1 MATIEYKDIPGED
14 GFHFYHEAEDRLYQR
29 IVAGIS
35 APSER
40 PGAIVVLAE
49 ESFWRPPFQVHWLA
63 EDEASTLDKLI
74 EAAIELKAD
83 YRITDFYGRTNN
95 EDTRR
100 FLELYNRDQREKRMP
115 TMEILSAPYSD
126 TGDIASHINLLRN
139 ALHPD
144 KKTLHL
150 AKSKILPGA
159 LQEIPIDKLATAT
172 DREYPAVAALGYG
185 AAALIEWEYI
195 SSGKRPTSYTKNSD
209 YDELNYGNR
218 RGTYKTDYNDLDY

>member
-29 IVAGIS
+29 VVAGFA

-40 PGAIVVLAE
+40 PGTIVVLAE
-49 ESFWRPPFQVHWLA
+49 ESFWRPLFQVHCLA
-63 EDEASTLDKLI
+63 EDEAPTLDKLI

-83 YRITDFYGRTNN
+83 YRITDFYGRTSN

-100 FLELYNRDQREKRMP
+100 FLELYNREQREKRMP

-126 TGDIASHINLLRN
+126 SGDIASHINILRN
-139 ALHPD
+139 RLHPD
-144 KKTLHL
+144 KKSLHL
-150 AKSKILPGA
+150 GKSKILPGA

-172 DREYPAVAALGYG
+172 DTEFPAVAALGY
-185 AAALIEWEYI
+185 AVAALTEWEYI
-195 SSGKRPTSYTKNSD
+195 GSGQRKKSSYNTD
-209 YDELNYGNR
+209 YDELS
-218 RGTYKTDYNDLDY
+218 YNN